1 MSARLAAAR
10 RLPPI
15 WILGMAGL
23 SFGFVGGY
31 VAFALPQALAARHV
45 PEPAI
50 ATASA
55 IALSPSFYAFLLS
68 PMLDVWWS
76 RRTYALLLWTLAAI
90 LTAAST
96 LLLGHLQALEIVA
109 ALGFAANQLASA
121 ALGGWLST
129 VCGRDQENSLS
140 AWLTVSNIA
149 GFGLFAIAGGE
160 LLRNLSSGPAA
171 VLIAL
176 LILAPLAILPWIP
189 AAAPDHRL
197 VGESFRQFLGDL
209 WALLRRRE
217 VLVAIALFVAPCAT
231 FSLTNMVGGFGAD
244 FSVSPRTVSL
254 LGGAGVTVAG
264 VCGSLMLPPLAR
276 RMPLRILYLSIG
288 VGGSLF
294 TMLMLLLPHVPSTFA
309 LLVLGENTVQACAIA
324 CSLGITFEAIG
335 AQNPLAATNYAVLN
349 AAYNVPITYMLL
361 VDGSGYERWGVAGAL
376 AVDAL
381 VGLIACLALGLLIA
395 LLAQRRVPQILPAD

>member
-1 MSARLAAAR
+1 MTGR
-10 RLPPI
+10 RC
-15 WILGMAGL
+15 
-23 SFGFVGGY
+23 
-31 VAFALPQALAARHV
+31 QV

-55 IALSPSFYAFLLS
+55 IALSSSFYAFLLS
-68 PMLDVWWS
+68 PILDVWWS
-76 RRTYALLLWTLAAI
+76 RRTYALLLWVLAAV

-96 LLLGHLQALEIVA
+96 LLLDDLQALEIVA
-109 ALGFAANQLASA
+109 AFGYAANQLAYA

-129 VCGRDQENSLS
+129 ICGRDQENSLS

-149 GFGLFAIAGGE
+149 AFGLFAIAGGE
-160 LLRNLSSGPAA
+160 MLRNLSAGPAA

-189 AAAPDHRL
+189 AAAPDRRL
-197 VGESFRQFLGDL
+197 VGESFRQSLADL
-209 WALLRRRE
+209 WTLIRRRE

-244 FSVSPRTVSL
+244 FSVSPRAVGL

-264 VCGSLMLPPLAR
+264 VFGSLM
-276 RMPLRILYLSIG
+276 
-288 VGGSLF
+288 
-294 TMLMLLLPHVPSTFA
+294 LPHVPSTFA
-309 LLVLGENTVQACAIA
+309 LLVLGENVVQACAIA

-361 VDGSGYERWGVAGAL
+361 VDGSGYERWGVTGAL
-376 AVDAL
+376 AVDSV
-381 VGLIACLALGLLIA
+381 VGPIACLALGLLIA
-395 LLAQRRVPQILPAD
+395 ALAQRRVPRFIPAD

>member
-1 MSARLAAAR
+1 
-10 RLPPI
+10 
-15 WILGMAGL
+15 MAGL

-31 VAFALPQALAARHV
+31 VAFALPLALAARHV

-68 PMLDVWWS
+68 PILDVWWS
-76 RRTYALLLWTLAAI
+76 RRTYALLLWVVAAA

-96 LLLGHLQALEIVA
+96 LLLDHVQALEIVA
-109 ALGFAANQLASA
+109 ALGYFANQLAYA

-129 VCGRDQENSLS
+129 ICGRNQENSLS

-160 LLRNLSSGPAA
+160 LLRSFSPGPAA
-171 VLIAL
+171 ALIAL
-176 LILAPLAILPWIP
+176 LILAPLGILPWIP
-189 AAAPDHRL
+189 APGPDRRL

-209 WALLRRRE
+209 LTLIRRRE
-217 VLVAIALFVAPCAT
+217 VLIAIALFVAPCAT
-231 FSLTNMVGGFGAD
+231 FSLTNMVAGFGGD
-244 FSVSPRTVSL
+244 FSVSPRLVGL

-264 VCGSLMLPPLAR
+264 VFGSLMLPPLAR
-276 RMPLRILYLSIG
+276 RMPLRTLYLSIG
-288 VGGSLF
+288 LGGSCF
-294 TMLMLLLPHVPSTFA
+294 TMLILLLPHAPATFA
-309 LLVLGENTVQACAIA
+309 LLVLGENVVQSCAIA
-324 CSLGITFEAIG
+324 CSLGITFETIG
-335 AQNPLAATNYAVLN
+335 EQNPLAATNYAVLN

-376 AVDAL
+376 AVDA
-381 VGLIACLALGLLIA
+381 VCGLIACLALGLLIA
-395 LLAQRRVPQILPAD
+395 LLAQRQVSQIVSASAD

>member
-1 MSARLAAAR
+1 
-10 RLPPI
+10 
-15 WILGMAGL
+15 MAGL

-55 IALSPSFYAFLLS
+55 IALSPSIYAFLLS
-68 PMLDVWWS
+68 PILDVWWN
-76 RRTYALLLWTLAAI
+76 RRTYALLLWVLAAV

-96 LLLGHLQALEIVA
+96 LLLDHLQALQIVA
-109 ALGFAANQLASA
+109 ALGYAANQLAYA

-129 VCGRDQENSLS
+129 ICGRSQENSLS

-149 GFGLFAIAGGE
+149 GFGVFAIAGGE
-160 LLRNLSSGPAA
+160 LLRNLASAPAA

-176 LILAPLAILPWIP
+176 LILAPLVILPWIP
-189 AAAPDHRL
+189 APAPGRRL
-197 VGESFRQFLGDL
+197 VGESFRRFLADL
-209 WALLRRRE
+209 WTLIRRRE
-217 VLVAIALFVAPCAT
+217 VLIAIALFVAPCAT

-264 VCGSLMLPPLAR
+264 VFGSLMLPLLAR
-276 RMPLRILYLSIG
+276 RMALRTLYLSIG
-288 VGGSLF
+288 IGGGIF
-294 TMLMLLLPHVPSTFA
+294 TMLLLLLPHVPSTFV
-309 LLVLGENTVQACAIA
+309 LLILGENTVQACAIA
-324 CSLGITFEAIG
+324 CSLGITFETIG
-335 AQNPLAATNYAVLN
+335 KQNPLAATNYAVLN

-376 AVDAL
+376 AVDSV
-381 VGLIACLALGLLIA
+381 VGLVACLALGVLIA
-395 LLAQRRVPQILPAD
+395 ALAPRRVPQILPAD